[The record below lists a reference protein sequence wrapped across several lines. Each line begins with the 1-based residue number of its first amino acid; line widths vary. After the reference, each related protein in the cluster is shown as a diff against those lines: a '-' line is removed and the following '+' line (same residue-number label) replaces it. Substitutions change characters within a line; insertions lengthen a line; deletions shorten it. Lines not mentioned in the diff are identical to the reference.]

1 MKALSMGV
9 SVLAVVSAALASL
22 VSGTK
27 YENHIKLLVVLSLI
41 LNILALL
48 HSLDIKD
55 LFPLRAEGYE
65 SEYSFDELLIEEA
78 EKAFEAEIC
87 EHLREYESCIVS
99 VDPQINIDN
108 EKGIYL
114 KGLRLVLKD
123 SMDSSSI
130 ANKLRSVYGC
140 ELPLEVVAAD
150 E

>member
-27 YENHIKLLVVLSLI
+27 YENQIKLLVVLSLI

-48 HSLDIKD
+48 HSFDIKD
-55 LFPLRAEGYE
+55 LFPPKVEDYE
-65 SEYSFDELLIEEA
+65 SEYSYDELLIEDA
-78 EKAFEAEIC
+78 EKAFEAEIY

-130 ANKLRSVYGC
+130 ANKLLSVYGC